1 MKLAIISDTHW
12 GARNDSQAFADYFR
26 KFYEDIFFSTLMERD
41 IRTVVHMGDIVDRRK
56 FINYKTL
63 YQMRQIFFDTC
74 WDMYINLHIII
85 GNHDT
90 FFKNTNQVN
99 SMDCLRMM
107 MNGDEGDG
115 GGMVRIYH
123 DPTEVVFDGTKVFFQ
138 PWICPE
144 NKQQSL
150 DAIAKTDAQILFGHL
165 EVQGFEMHLG
175 AVNHEGLSPKV
186 FEKFEYAFSGHFHHK
201 SDNGTVYYLGNPYQI
216 TWSDYKD
223 PRGFHIFDTETR
235 ELEFIPNPY
244 EIFHKIY
251 YDDERD
257 WTSLEKIQEAD
268 YSQYEGCYVK
278 VIVVNKKNPFW
289 FDTLIDKLYK
299 VNAEDI
305 SVVENFDID
314 DFDTEDIIDEAE
326 DTITILS
333 KYVNSLEVEKKKEL
347 DSLMKSLYTESLTV
361 ETL

>member
-1 MKLAIISDTHW
+1 MKLAIITDTHW
-12 GARNDSQAFADYFR
+12 GARNDSQAFAEYFR
-26 KFYEDIFFSTLMERD
+26 RFYEDIFFPTLMERD

-63 YQMRQIFFDTC
+63 YQMRHNFFDQC
-74 WDMYINLHIII
+74 WDRYISLHMII

-144 NKQQSL
+144 NKEQSL
-150 DAIAKTDAQILFGHL
+150 DAISKTDAQILFGHL

-175 AVNHEGLSPKV
+175 AINHEGLSPKI

-201 SDNGTVYYLGNPYQI
+201 SDNGNVYYLGNPYQI

-235 ELEFIPNPY
+235 ELEFVQNPY
-244 EIFHKIY
+244 EMFYKIY
-251 YDDERD
+251 YDDEK
-257 WTSLEKIQEAD
+257 TTLEEIQAQD

-278 VIVVNKKNPFW
+278 VVVVNKKNPFW
-289 FDTLIDKLYK
+289 FDTLLDKLYSAN
-299 VNAEDI
+299 VEDI
-305 SVVENFDID
+305 SVVENFHDDID
-314 DFDTEDIIDEAE
+314 FEDEVIDEAKQILDVKDVVASILLVE
-326 DTITILS
+326 DLRIQ
-333 KYVNSLEVEKKKEL
+333 KN
-347 DSLMKSLYTESLTV
+347 
-361 ETL
+361 

>member
-1 MKLAIISDTHW
+1 MKIAIITDTHW
-12 GARNDSQAFADYFR
+12 GARNDSQAFTNYFI
-26 KFYEDIFFSTLMERD
+26 KFYEDIFFPTLLERD

-63 YQMRQIFFDTC
+63 YQMRHNFFDQC
-74 WDMYINLHIII
+74 WDRYISLHMII

-107 MNGDEGDG
+107 MSGSEGDG

-144 NKQQSL
+144 NKEQSL
-150 DAIAKTDAQILFGHL
+150 DAISNTDAQILFGHL

-175 AVNHEGLSPKV
+175 AINHEGLSPKV

-201 SDNGTVYYLGNPYQI
+201 SDNGNVYYLGNPYQI

-235 ELEFIPNPY
+235 ELEFIQNPY
-244 EIFHKIY
+244 EMFYKIY
-251 YDDERD
+251 YDDEK
-257 WTSLEKIQEAD
+257 TTLEEI
-268 YSQYEGCYVK
+268 
-278 VIVVNKKNPFW
+278 
-289 FDTLIDKLYK
+289 
-299 VNAEDI
+299 
-305 SVVENFDID
+305 
-314 DFDTEDIIDEAE
+314 
-326 DTITILS
+326 
-333 KYVNSLEVEKKKEL
+333 
-347 DSLMKSLYTESLTV
+347 
-361 ETL
+361 